1 MRIMYD
7 AIPEED
13 REEEEQQ
20 ALQSRVGA
28 WRPVV
33 LSLLL
38 FSAAFVGSAITSRR
52 TASPGKAA
60 PLHFRGHD
68 RAALLVHHPRA
79 RASSAAGS
87 SSTGLSGGQQQQQ
100 QQPVEDT
107 CVSQS
112 SLSWTVSDCDC
123 DTSQVVL
130 AGERERTRRR
140 RTGHHP

>member
-1 MRIMYD
+1 MMRIMYD

-79 RASSAAGS
+79 RASSSAAGS
-87 SSTGLSGGQQQQQ
+87 SSTGLSGGQG

-130 AGERERTRRR
+130 AGERERERRS
-140 RTGHHP
+140 TGHHP